1 MTKELSFFTKHFEET
16 ALLGEKLAKIVS
28 PGDLIFLQGDLG
40 SGKTTYMRGFLR
52 GLDFMGKVKSPS
64 YTLLEQYCLKLT
76 INHFDLYRF
85 KDQNEWEDAGFNE
98 FINNTDVNV
107 IEWPEKAINVIPQ
120 SDLTVGFSY
129 KNEDSRN
136 ISIISNTL
144 RGKECIDLLS

>member
-40 SGKTTYMRGFLR
+40 SGKTTFMRGFLR

-98 FINNTDVNV
+98 FMNNTDVNV

-144 RGKECIDLLS
+144 RGKECIDLLC

>member
-98 FINNTDVNV
+98 FMNNTDVNV

>member
-40 SGKTTYMRGFLR
+40 SGKTTFMRGFLR

-98 FINNTDVNV
+98 FMNNTDVNV

>member
-40 SGKTTYMRGFLR
+40 SGKTTFMRGFLR

-64 YTLLEQYCLKLT
+64 YTLLEQYYLKLT

-98 FINNTDVNV
+98 FMNNTDVNV

>member
-16 ALLGEKLAKIVS
+16 ALLGEKLAKIAS

-40 SGKTTYMRGFLR
+40 SGKTTFMRGFLR

-64 YTLLEQYCLKLT
+64 YTLLEQYYLKLT

-98 FINNTDVNV
+98 FMNNTDVNV

-144 RGKECIDLLS
+144 RGKECIDSLS

>member
-16 ALLGEKLAKIVS
+16 ALLGEKLAKIAS

-40 SGKTTYMRGFLR
+40 SGKTTFMRGFLR

-98 FINNTDVNV
+98 FMNNTDVNV

>member
-64 YTLLEQYCLKLT
+64 YTLLEQYCLRLT

-98 FINNTDVNV
+98 FMNNTDVNV

>member
-40 SGKTTYMRGFLR
+40 SGKTTFMRGFLR

-64 YTLLEQYCLKLT
+64 YTLLEQYYLKLT

-98 FINNTDVNV
+98 FMNNTDVNV

-144 RGKECIDLLS
+144 RGKECIDSLS

>member
-40 SGKTTYMRGFLR
+40 SGKTTFMRGFLR

>member
-64 YTLLEQYCLKLT
+64 YTLLEQYYLKLT

-98 FINNTDVNV
+98 FMNNTDVNV

>member
-98 FINNTDVNV
+98 FINNTDVNI

>member
-40 SGKTTYMRGFLR
+40 SGKTTFMRGFLR

-64 YTLLEQYCLKLT
+64 YTLLEQYCLRLT

-98 FINNTDVNV
+98 FMNNTDVNV

>member
-16 ALLGEKLAKIVS
+16 ALLGEKLAKIAS

-40 SGKTTYMRGFLR
+40 SGKTTFMRGFLR

-64 YTLLEQYCLKLT
+64 YTLLEQYYLKLT

-98 FINNTDVNV
+98 FMNNTDVNV

-136 ISIISNTL
+136 Q
-144 RGKECIDLLS
+144 KYQYFY

>member
-64 YTLLEQYCLKLT
+64 YTLLEQYCLRLT

-98 FINNTDVNV
+98 FMNNTHVNV

>member
-40 SGKTTYMRGFLR
+40 SGKTTFMRGFLR

-64 YTLLEQYCLKLT
+64 YTLLEQYYLKLT

>member
-107 IEWPEKAINVIPQ
+107 KIGRASCRERV
-120 SDLTVGFSY
+120 
-129 KNEDSRN
+129 
-136 ISIISNTL
+136 
-144 RGKECIDLLS
+144 

>member
-16 ALLGEKLAKIVS
+16 ALLGEKLAKIAS

-40 SGKTTYMRGFLR
+40 SGKTTFMRGFLR

-64 YTLLEQYCLKLT
+64 YTLLEQYYLKLT

-98 FINNTDVNV
+98 FMNNTDVNV